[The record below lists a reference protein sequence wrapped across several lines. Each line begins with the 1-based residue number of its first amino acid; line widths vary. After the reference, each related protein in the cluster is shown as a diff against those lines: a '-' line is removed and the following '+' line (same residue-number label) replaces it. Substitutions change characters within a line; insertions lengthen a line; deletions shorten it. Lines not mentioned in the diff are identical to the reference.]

1 MNKVESFSVGSM
13 RRLEDAINEL
23 AEDYEI
29 INVSIVVEADRY
41 GTSGY
46 SAMVLYKL

>member
-1 MNKVESFSVGSM
+1 MNKVQSFSAGSM
-13 RRLEDAINEL
+13 LRLEDVINEFG
-23 AEDYEI
+23 EDCEI
-29 INVSIVVEADRY
+29 INFSIVVEADCY

>member
-1 MNKVESFSVGSM
+1 MNKVESFSARSM

-23 AEDYEI
+23 AEEYEI
-29 INVSIVVEADRY
+29 INVSVVANTTSM